1 MADSLREQLL
11 KSGIVQQTR
20 KNRPPRDKQGGKPGS
35 KRRGNTA
42 KKPGSKPVGEADLA
56 RAWAM
61 RAQVEA
67 REQRQAREKAEAEA
81 RARKERLQ
89 RLRKVL
95 DGKALNKPEADKV
108 RHFEYGGKIRRIYVD
123 VAQLAALNEGRLA
136 VVQLKGRYVLVTPD
150 VALQVRDFAPDHV
163 ALLADPNAD
172 ADDDG
177 VPDDLIW

>member
-20 KNRPPRDKQGGKPGS
+20 KNRPPRAKQGGKQGG
-35 KRRGNTA
+35 KRRGNATR
-42 KKPGSKPVGEADLA
+42 KPGANPVGEADLA

-61 RAQVEA
+61 RAQAEA
-67 REQRQAREKAEAEA
+67 GEKRRAKEKAEAEA

-95 DGKALNKPEADKV
+95 DGKVLNKPEADKV

-123 VAQLAALNEGRLA
+123 DAQLAALNEGRLG
-136 VVQLKGRYVLVTPD
+136 VVQLKGGYVLVTPE
-150 VALQVRDFAPDHV
+150 VALQVREFAPDHV
-163 ALLADPNAD
+163 ALLIDPDAA

-177 VPDDLIW
+177 VPDDLTW